1 MRMTMSVGGH
11 MSTVHVAPRTAGNGS
26 PGRCTGGKRMFRSI
40 AVAVLVAAAQ
50 PALADEVV
58 PPLDPYLDEQIVMVG
73 LPGDEGFYE
82 MHLRPDGTEYYV
94 DAEGAIY
101 RNLEEMMAKAE
112 ARRAVPAR
120 DGG

>member
-1 MRMTMSVGGH
+1 
-11 MSTVHVAPRTAGNGS
+11 
-26 PGRCTGGKRMFRSI
+26 MFRSI

-58 PPLDPYLDEQIVMVG
+58 PPLDPYLDEQIVLVG

-82 MHLRPDGTEYYV
+82 QHLRPDGTEYYV

-101 RNLEEMMAKAE
+101 RNLEEMVARSGVTQAAPAK
-112 ARRAVPAR
+112 

>member
-1 MRMTMSVGGH
+1 ML
-11 MSTVHVAPRTAGNGS
+11 
-26 PGRCTGGKRMFRSI
+26 RSI
-40 AVAVLVAAAQ
+40 AVAALVAGAQ
-50 PALADEVV
+50 LALADEVV

-94 DAEGAIY
+94 DAEGAVY
-101 RNLEEMMAKAE
+101 RNLEEMVARAE
-112 ARRAVPAR
+112 ARKAAPAH